1 VTYGSLPGVIP
12 LDGPEAFARD
22 GLGLIAGVGDSVAAF
37 DEARA
42 AAEAVELPW
51 PAEVVTDVAI
61 CGMGGSA
68 IAADLVTGAYREV
81 LLRPVTTVRDYHLP
95 GWISDTTL
103 VILSSYSGGTEE
115 TLTAASQA
123 LERNALCVAVT
134 SGGKLGSFYA
144 AEGVPVVPVAPGMQ
158 PQAALLRMMVPLLVL
173 LDRHALTPPL
183 TSDLEEARATVAA
196 AVAAWGPDVPE
207 AENPAKRLARTF
219 EGRVP
224 LIWGAELTAPLAV
237 RWKGQFNEN
246 AKIPAYASALPE
258 LDHNEIVG
266 FAGMPEPLAAMA
278 HLVMLRD
285 PRQHRQV
292 QRRFDLTRELVE
304 AHVADVTSISS
315 EGQGALARM
324 LDLVMLGDY
333 VSLYLALLRGV
344 DPGPVE
350 MIERLKERLAQT
362 GYGRS
367 ADPSA

>member
-1 VTYGSLPGVIP
+1 VFG
-12 LDGPEAFARD
+12 LDGPEALAPD
-22 GLGLIAGVGDSVAAF
+22 SLALIRGVGDSLAAF

-42 AAEAVELPW
+42 AAEGVSLPW
-51 PAEVVTDVAI
+51 PASAVRGVAV

-68 IAADLVTGAYREV
+68 IAADLVAGAYRER
-81 LLRPVTTVRDYHLP
+81 LRVPVSVVRDYYLP
-95 GWISDTTL
+95 GWIGEDTL

-144 AEGVPVVPVAPGMQ
+144 AEGVPVVPVAPGLQ
-158 PQAALLRMMVPLLVL
+158 PRAALLRMLVPLVVL
-173 LDRHALTPPL
+173 LHRLELVPSL
-183 TSDLEEARATVAA
+183 VSDLEEARATISG
-196 AVAAWGPDVPE
+196 AVATLGPDVPE
-207 AENPAKRLARTF
+207 AANPAKQLARALQNA
-219 EGRVP
+219 VP
-224 LIWGAELTAPLAV
+224 LIWGAELTGPVAV

-246 AKIPAYASALPE
+246 SKIPAFASVLPE

-266 FAGMPEPLAAMA
+266 FSGMPAPLSSLA
-278 HLVMLRD
+278 HLIMLRD

-304 AHVADVTSISS
+304 PHVATALSIEA

-333 VSLYLALLRGV
+333 ASLYLALLRAV

-367 ADPSA
+367 ADPGA